1 MKDFSLAN
9 LYFEPFL
16 SFFLILFISLI
27 FLIIIIFSLINKSS
41 GIFLRL
47 GIFILLIFLILKPGY
62 RIEKIKNEN
71 DIITFVIDKT
81 ESQKISKR
89 TKEVD
94 QTLNKMLLELTK
106 FKDLDIL
113 EIVIDN
119 EKVTRRFGNIEE
131 IISNTTSKEV
141 TYKITKSTDIINN
154 LENSI
159 NEYPS
164 QRISSI
170 FILTDGQIHDLK
182 DNANFEKFD
191 VPIYFLLIGD
201 LKINDTKVSIISHP
215 EFGYLDENITIQV
228 LANDFKAEKNSL
240 LSLSIQNGTMPEK
253 KLKVPNNK
261 IENIK
266 LKLKN
271 HGPNFIKVTTP
282 SRQDELSEVNNSQ
295 LINVSGVR
303 KKLRV
308 LLISGAPYMG
318 TRVWRNFLKSD
329 TSVELIHMTVLRPPE
344 KNDNTPLEELSL
356 IPFPVKEL
364 FEEKLS
370 NFQLVIFDNFEGK
383 KVLTPLYFQNLINF
397 VDKGGAILEITGP
410 SYNSKSSLF
419 KTKIGSILP
428 GVPSGKIIQR
438 EFKPQLTDLGTKHP
452 ITESLFIE
460 NKDFGSWFQM
470 NDILE
475 IDENSQVLLSGINNK
490 PLLAVKKVNDGR
502 IAQIYSHNIWLW
514 SKRENNQGGPYN
526 LLIRNLA
533 HWLMKEPTL
542 EENKL
547 ELSFENNSILIEKSF
562 LVKPNPEK
570 LEIVIIDPDGMKFKK
585 TLKKLK
591 ENKYTVKIDNKKDG
605 FYLVYDG
612 EIEKGINTSN
622 EDKRELQDFHLTDN
636 LIKQTEISN
645 IFSKAIWIKDQS
657 IPVFK
662 ENNDISSKEKKDTVL
677 YIKRNQNSFVEEIEN
692 KQLLNPA
699 FILSL
704 IIILFYFCWKKESE

>member
-1 MKDFSLAN
+1 MRDFSIAN
-9 LYFEPFL
+9 LYFDPFL
-16 SFFLILFISLI
+16 SFYFILFISLI
-27 FLIIIIFSLINKSS
+27 FLTIIIFSLINKSS

-47 GIFILLIFLILKPGY
+47 GIFILITLLMLKPGY
-62 RIEKIKNEN
+62 RIEKIENEN

-81 ESQKISKR
+81 DSQKISKR
-89 TKEVD
+89 IEEVD
-94 QTLNKMLLELTK
+94 KTFNKMLLELTK

-119 EKVTRRFGNIEE
+119 EKITKRLGNIEE
-131 IISNTTSKEV
+131 IISNTKTKEV
-141 TYKITKSTDIINN
+141 VNKITKSTDIINN

-191 VPIYFLLIGD
+191 VPIYFLLIGNS
-201 LKINDTKVSIISHP
+201 KIDDTKVSIISHP
-215 EFGYLDENITIQV
+215 EFGYLDEKITIQV
-228 LANDFKAEKNSL
+228 LANDFKADENSFL
-240 LSLSIQNGTMPEK
+240 NLTIQNGTFSEK
-253 KLKVPNNK
+253 KLKVPNNDVK
-261 IENIK
+261 NIE

-282 SRQDELSEVNNSQ
+282 NRQDELSAVNNSQ
-295 LINVSGVR
+295 LINISGVR

-419 KTKIGSILP
+419 KTEIGRILP
-428 GVPSGKIIQR
+428 GIPSGKLIQK
-438 EFKPQLTDLGTKHP
+438 EFKPQLTDLGKKHP
-452 ITESLFIE
+452 ITESLFIK
-460 NKDFGSWFQM
+460 NKDFGTWFQM

-475 IDENSQVLLSGINNK
+475 IDDDSQVLLSGVNNK

-526 LLIRNLA
+526 LLIKNLA

-547 ELSFENNSILIEKSF
+547 ELSFVNNSILIEKSF
-562 LVKPNPEK
+562 LRKPDPEK
-570 LEIVIIDPDGMKFKK
+570 LKITIIDPNGIKFEK
-585 TLKKLK
+585 TLNKSK
-591 ENKYTVKIDNKKDG
+591 ENRYTAIINNKKDG

-622 EDKRELQDFHLTDN
+622 ENKRELQDFHLTDN
-636 LIKQTEISN
+636 IIKKSEISN
-645 IFSKAIWIKDQS
+645 IFSKAVWINDHN
-657 IPVFK
+657 IPVFE
-662 ENNDISSKEKKDTVL
+662 ENINISSKEKKDKAL

-699 FILSL
+699 IILLL